1 MRTDLGAF
9 RDLKREAREL
19 GLVGVLF
26 GSILLAWVILFG
38 WRPGFLISG
47 NDGILGTQ
55 PNFRDFIESGGR
67 WDSFLYHYAPLG
79 GAPGHDLIGFSPLH
93 EWLVS
98 FGLSHYSLELFLGFF
113 VQLVFAYFGLLIF
126 ESLRRIAGNK
136 DELPMPFRVLVGV
149 GCAFQPYLAWRIY
162 YGHELIL
169 QGLAV
174 FVVFLASFLSF
185 HTARM
190 TLTGV
195 LFSLLAL
202 CTAFSSSGQQLIL
215 YGAVFGFPI
224 LLGLFLDL
232 AAGKDRASRLRCSRS
247 LFTAIALSLT
257 ALLLVSDRFASML
270 VGALGAGAARSLGAG
285 VLTYSYV
292 TADVSDFWSS
302 LPASLALNPPL
313 RPFFFWHEV
322 NYGLGAAVL
331 LLLLLARKQL
341 PRLMTGMLVSFG
353 LAWAFAADFEP
364 VSRNLLRLVPPLAS
378 FRVPHRAVLPF
389 ASLLFPLASWV
400 AFSND
405 AWISR
410 LRLRPWVLASLFLI
424 GGFLLVRISVP
435 GLELVVW
442 IAALGALF
450 ARQKG
455 TGSRAIWAGAAW
467 IGVLIFGWVGFLDRA
482 VEPIPIASVDSTMHG
497 LRQKILMAAPELQNP
512 LNRSKLRIDARA
524 YGMNLG
530 HALGLSTIE
539 GATFPMAGFS
549 RLASALGRVPYDPTR
564 IGFAFD
570 ERSPEWQAL
579 RQIYHVE
586 NTIHLEAG
594 VPVVKKVP
602 GSAGAAWIPA
612 RVTEVGDWD
621 SLADTLLEKRDRLG
635 EALRQ
640 ESYVL
645 RDSSGRRAGVV
656 SVATAIA
663 PDCSGAKVIRV
674 DARYSSQTIELRA
687 EAPAGCLLVV
697 SVNHTSKWRAQTE
710 DGETLETL
718 PVLGA
723 VTGIRL
729 GSPADRASR
738 SWSIRLEPGTGLPG
752 WLPYLKLFGALL
764 MMIWFYPFLSISR
777 HG

>member
-1 MRTDLGAF
+1 
-9 RDLKREAREL
+9 
-19 GLVGVLF
+19 
-26 GSILLAWVILFG
+26 
-38 WRPGFLISG
+38 
-47 NDGILGTQ
+47 
-55 PNFRDFIESGGR
+55 
-67 WDSFLYHYAPLG
+67 
-79 GAPGHDLIGFSPLH
+79 
-93 EWLVS
+93 
-98 FGLSHYSLELFLGFF
+98 
-113 VQLVFAYFGLLIF
+113 
-126 ESLRRIAGNK
+126 
-136 DELPMPFRVLVGV
+136 
-149 GCAFQPYLAWRIY
+149 
-162 YGHELIL
+162 
-169 QGLAV
+169 
-174 FVVFLASFLSF
+174 
-185 HTARM
+185 
-190 TLTGV
+190 
-195 LFSLLAL
+195 
-202 CTAFSSSGQQLIL
+202 
-215 YGAVFGFPI
+215 
-224 LLGLFLDL
+224 
-232 AAGKDRASRLRCSRS
+232 RS

-292 TADVSDFWSS
+292 TADVSDVWSS

-313 RPFFFWHEV
+313 RPFYFWHEV

-530 HALGLSTIE
+530 HA
-539 GATFPMAGFS
+539 
-549 RLASALGRVPYDPTR
+549 
-564 IGFAFD
+564 FD

-612 RVTEVGDWD
+612 RVTEVKDWD

-645 RDSSGRRAGVV
+645 RDSNGRRAGEAQVP
-656 SVATAIA
+656 TAIA
-663 PDCSGAKVIRV
+663 PDCSAAKVIRV